1 MEIFDLKNNVSF
13 YQETEQKVK
22 FEEITMKVEPIRSQR
37 DLAKIRRL
45 LKDKPRDLLLLNLGV
60 NTGLRVQDILSL
72 RVKQV
77 RNVPLGGRIVV
88 KEKKTQKQN
97 IIIVNKLIF
106 ASLNAYFEAFPEVRD
121 EDFVFK
127 SRKGRNYPLTTYA
140 VTQMVQRWCD
150 SIGLKINA
158 GAHSLRK
165 TFCWM
170 QRTVYGTSWEQICER
185 LNHSSPAITRRYL
198 GIKKEEIEQ
207 ALMHDI

>member
-1 MEIFDLKNNVSF
+1 
-13 YQETEQKVK
+13 
-22 FEEITMKVEPIRSQR
+22 MKVSPITSQR

-60 NTGLRVQDILSL
+60 NTGLRVQDILAL

-77 RNVPLGGRIVV
+77 RNVPLGGRIFII
-88 KEKKTQKQN
+88 EKKTKKHN
-97 IIIVNKLIF
+97 FILVNKVIL
-106 ASLNAYFEAFPEVRD
+106 ASLNAYFSAFPEARD
-121 EDFVFK
+121 DDFVFK
-127 SRKGRNYPLTTYA
+127 SRNGRNYPIQTHT
-140 VTQMVQRWCD
+140 VTMMVQRWCD

-158 GAHSLRK
+158 GAHTLRK

-170 QRTVYGTSWEQICER
+170 QRTVYGTPWEQICER

-198 GIKKEEIEQ
+198 GLKREEVEA

>member
-1 MEIFDLKNNVSF
+1 MIFDQEKNVRF
-13 YQETEQKVK
+13 YHVFGQKIT
-22 FEEITMKVEPIRSQR
+22 FEEIRMKVSPITSQR
-37 DLAKIRRL
+37 DLAKIRKI

-77 RNVPLGGRIVV
+77 RNVPLGGRIVIR
-88 KEKKTQKQN
+88 EKKTRKEN
-97 IIIVNKLIF
+97 IILVNKVIL
-106 ASLNAYFEAFPEVRD
+106 ASLNAYFEAFPEARD
-121 EDFVFK
+121 DDYVFK

-158 GAHSLRK
+158 GAHTLRK

-170 QRTVYGTSWEQICER
+170 QRTVYGTSWEQICDR
-185 LNHSSPAITRRYL
+185 LNHSAPAITRRYL

>member
-1 MEIFDLKNNVSF
+1 
-13 YQETEQKVK
+13 
-22 FEEITMKVEPIRSQR
+22 MKVSPITNQR
-37 DLAKIRRL
+37 DLAKIRKL

-72 RVKQV
+72 RVYQV

-88 KEKKTQKQN
+88 KEKKTKKQN
-97 IIIVNKLIF
+97 VILVNKQILS
-106 ASLNAYFEAFPEVRD
+106 SLQAYFEAFPTARD
-121 EDFVFK
+121 DDYVFK
-127 SRKGRNYPLTTYA
+127 SRKGRNYALTTYA

-158 GAHSLRK
+158 GAHTLRK

-170 QRTVYGTSWEQICER
+170 QRTVYGTSWESLCER